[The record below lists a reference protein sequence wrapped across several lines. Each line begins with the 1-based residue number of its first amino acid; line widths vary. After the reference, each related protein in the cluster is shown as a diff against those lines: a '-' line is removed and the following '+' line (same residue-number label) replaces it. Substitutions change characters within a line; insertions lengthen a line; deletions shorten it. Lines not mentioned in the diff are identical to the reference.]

1 MAIKFCIVRES
12 KDRLSSTCR
21 CNFGTSLYWGFL
33 KYLWCVIEPWVTILF
48 YCNIICVE
56 QCVPD
61 IGHSSCLCNLDF
73 FISKTPS
80 WICEKCVGSA
90 CTQNQIVDIEDVEKR
105 AARFV
110 RLFMIEYQG
119 LWLFSCMSYSGLPG
133 NSVKRKPDSPW
144 CRKLSMEI

>member
-1 MAIKFCIVRES
+1 MAIKLCIVRES

-110 RLFMIEYQG
+110 RRCYDRVPGSMTLLLYELQWPSREQRQKEAG
-119 LWLFSCMSYSGLPG
+119 LTM
-133 NSVKRKPDSPW
+133 
-144 CRKLSMEI
+144 M